1 MKTNKKTL
9 LVGATPNTNRYA
21 YMAAERLTNAQI
33 EFVPVGIKK
42 GEVFGKPILP
52 IKEKPAIQDVHTI
65 TMYIGARHQPEWY
78 NYLLGLKPKRMLF
91 NPGTENSEL
100 ENLASQQGIEVVH
113 GCTLVMLGA
122 NTY

>member
-52 IKEKPAIQDVHTI
+52 IKEKPVIQDVHTI